1 MAFFFIVAGS
11 LYVIEE
17 SRRSTVIYASHEDK
31 VLNKF
36 GIWKERH
43 VQMGENRAS
52 RLVGC
57 KTHPTILPRSG
68 FELTTS
74 RTPQLQTWSKCPKLL
89 TTRPRRNIV
98 RSCHWTQ
105 SLYSCWQSLC
115 KKIGY
120 KLAKLTGH
128 TIVCTTPAVFRIS
141 KQGKNELYPPA
152 QLNTYSCRIKASH
165 LSSLYRP
172 LRHFDNITILLQRCR
187 SSECLILI
195 TIRAVC

>member
-1 MAFFFIVAGS
+1 MAGS

-128 TIVCTTPAVFRIS
+128 MGQVLLTFLA
-141 KQGKNELYPPA
+141 L
-152 QLNTYSCRIKASH
+152 
-165 LSSLYRP
+165 
-172 LRHFDNITILLQRCR
+172 LRHTTHHVMCKQIKPPVGI
-187 SSECLILI
+187 
-195 TIRAVC
+195 A